1 MKKLLITGAAGFIG
15 AHVVE
20 SVLRETDW
28 DIVIIDKLTYAG
40 NLNRLTDINSWDGKR
55 VKFIHHDLAAEISET
70 THKMIGEIDY
80 IWHLAAESH
89 VQRSL
94 DDSIPF
100 IKSNVLGTANLLE
113 YVKKYQPNLQRFIT
127 FSTDEV
133 YGPAKEGEFFLEG
146 VAHSPSNPYSASK
159 SGEEAISR
167 AFAYSFGMPITI
179 TNTMNVFGERQHPE
193 KFVPMVIQDILS
205 KKRTTIH
212 GTDRDNVSSRCWIHA
227 REVANALLYLNERG
241 EVVSKDHQED
251 TSWGVYNIVGEERSA
266 LDIADMVSEVINNRK
281 LKDSEIEWVDFHKTR
296 PGHDLRYA
304 LSGDKL
310 KKMGFNYSYSLE
322 DSFGKM
328 VRWMFQPE
336 NLRWLNL

>member
-1 MKKLLITGAAGFIG
+1 MKKLCITGAAGFIG

-20 SVLRETDW
+20 AVLRETDW

-40 NLNRLTDINSWDGKR
+40 NLNRLTDISGWDGKR
-55 VKFIHHDLAAEISET
+55 VTFIYHDLAAPISET
-70 THKMIGEIDY
+70 THQMIGEIDY

-113 YVKKYQPNLQRFIT
+113 YTKKYQPNLQRFIT

-146 VAHSPSNPYSASK
+146 AAHSPSNPYSASK

-193 KFVPMVIQDILS
+193 KFVPMVIQDIVN
-205 KKRTTIH
+205 KR
-212 GTDRDNVSSRCWIHA
+212 
-227 REVANALLYLNERG
+227 
-241 EVVSKDHQED
+241 K
-251 TSWGVYNIVGEERSA
+251 
-266 LDIADMVSEVINNRK
+266 
-281 LKDSEIEWVDFHKTR
+281 
-296 PGHDLRYA
+296 
-304 LSGDKL
+304 
-310 KKMGFNYSYSLE
+310 
-322 DSFGKM
+322 
-328 VRWMFQPE
+328 
-336 NLRWLNL
+336 